1 MEAFKLKIKKLLIIG
16 LVWPEPTSS
25 AAGWRIL
32 QIVDLFKELDYDI
45 TFVSAAQKSDR
56 SFDLS
61 SIDVKSESIELNDS
75 SFDDFICRLSPNVV
89 LFDRF
94 VTEEQYGW
102 RVTEY
107 LPKAI
112 KILDAEDFHGLRKA
126 RELAYKRQEAMRIE
140 LLHNEVAKREIVA
153 MYRCDLTLVISEAE
167 VDILSVTFKFPR
179 SMMLYMPFFY
189 DQAHLTGLD
198 ASPEFAQRQH
208 FITVGNYRHA
218 PNADAVNYLKQTIWP
233 QIRRSLP
240 EAELH
245 LYGAYQSTHARQL
258 HKEEEGFII
267 KGSVP
272 DITEVMPSYKVSL
285 APLRFGAGLKGKVF
299 DAMHSGTPS
308 IMTSIAAEGV
318 FGEFEPAGFIEDD
331 PQEFVAKAVSL
342 YKQEEVW
349 MRKHDLGY
357 QVLNERFKKSVHGNN
372 FNNRL
377 HNLETSLLAH
387 RQNNFVGQ
395 LFQQQ
400 FLLASKYLSKW
411 IEAKN
416 R

>member
-1 MEAFKLKIKKLLIIG
+1 MKNKKALVIG

-25 AAGWRIL
+25 AAGWRML
-32 QIVDLFKELDYDI
+32 QLIDLFLEFKYEV
-45 TFVSAAQKSDR
+45 TFVSAAQRTDR
-56 SFDLS
+56 SFDMNSIGVLS
-61 SIDVKSESIELNDS
+61 KKIELNNA
-75 SFDDFICRLSPNVV
+75 SFDTFLLDLSPDLV

-94 VTEEQYGW
+94 ITEEQYGW
-102 RVTEY
+102 RVTEQV
-107 LPKAI
+107 PQAI

-126 RELAYKRQEAMRIE
+126 RELAFKMQEELSIK
-140 LLHNEVAKREIVA
+140 LLHNEVTKREIVA

-272 DITEVMPSYKVSL
+272 DITEVMLSYKVSL

-299 DAMHSGTPS
+299 DAMYSGTPS

-357 QVLNERFKKSVHGNN
+357 QVLNNRFKKSVHGNN
-372 FNNRL
+372 FNNLL

-387 RQNNFVGQ
+387 RQDNFVGQ